1 MEASPHASV
10 AAVVVHYR
18 TPARLRECLAALES
32 QGGAFAEIVVVD
44 NSGSVDA
51 ATPPAPGERWLLHQA
66 AGNLGFGA
74 ACNLGASLT
83 SSDYLLF
90 LNADLVLDERAVE
103 SMHATARENPGAA
116 VIGPRIYAADGEIE
130 LSARSFPSLST
141 GVLGRSS
148 LATRVLRRVAGP
160 PKQVSSALGDQTTI
174 VDWVSGASMFVRRDA
189 FEEVGG
195 FDEGYWMYWEDAD
208 LCRRLRDRGW
218 TTMISVDATGRHST
232 GSSGRSQRT
241 IEAFHNSAARY
252 YERHVARSSASA
264 AIARG
269 LLRARMRVMLHR
281 HGEPTADRRA
291 A

>member
-1 MEASPHASV
+1 MEASPPASV

-18 TPARLRECLAALES
+18 TPACLRECLAALES
-32 QGGAFAEIVVVD
+32 QGDTLAEIVVVD
-44 NSGSVDA
+44 NSGESDA
-51 ATPPAPGERWLLHQA
+51 ATPPGSDERWRLRQA

-83 SSDYLLF
+83 NSDYLLF
-90 LNADLVLDERAVE
+90 LNADLVLDEGALQSLRAAAHV
-103 SMHATARENPGAA
+103 NPRIA
-116 VIGPRIYAADGEIE
+116 VIGPRIYGADGEIE

-148 LATRVLRRVAGP
+148 LATRLSRRLTGP
-160 PKQVSSALGDQTTI
+160 PKQVSSALGDQTTV
-174 VDWVSGASMFVRRDA
+174 VDWVSGACMLVRRPA

-218 TTMISVDATGRHST
+218 GTMLCVEATARHST
-232 GSSGRSQRT
+232 GSSGRTART
-241 IEAFHNSAARY
+241 IEAFHDSAARY
-252 YERHVARSSASA
+252 YERHVARSATTA

-281 HGEPTADRRA
+281 HGERTADRPA